1 MNNNEDMNNSEVNL
15 NNNEVNMNNN
25 EMSNNEVNVNNNENN
40 ISTEIGNGTKKTNK
54 VLITFVVILI
64 VALLGV
70 VGIFTYNQLKDQPK
84 NNNQNENTNTG
95 NNENET
101 KNNDACAK
109 VTKGTNGYQ
118 YEVSGISKTCNI
130 VKLNDKFTL
139 NYKFDANTDM
149 SYDLYVNDVFVK
161 KDANLNEVTYYYV
174 TDNSLVT
181 EKAATTCGMS
191 DYILFSASGE
201 TKTLTMR
208 DGMCPKEDTITK
220 ESTIAIENNILSF
233 EATSNCGCGG
243 ATDENNNI
251 YNPTWYINNDSKISV
266 LSKSSNS
273 NKTPMTLDQLVEQ
286 YGISKDFPLEVKYSY
301 DLKDTTNLV
310 PKTQTLK
317 TLQQLYDEKSAN
329 YNFYAQ

>member
-1 MNNNEDMNNSEVNL
+1 
-15 NNNEVNMNNN
+15 MNNN
-25 EMSNNEVNVNNNENN
+25 EMNNNEMNNNEMNNNEMN

-54 VLITFVVILI
+54 VLIAFVVILV

-95 NNENET
+95 NNENKT
-101 KNNDACAK
+101 KNNDECAK

-118 YEVSGISKTCNI
+118 YEVSGISKTCNT

-161 KDANLNEVTYYYV
+161 KDANLNAVTYYYV
-174 TDNSLVT
+174 TDNSLIT

-191 DYILFSASGE
+191 EYVLFNTSGE
-201 TKTLTMR
+201 IKPLTIR
-208 DGMCPKEDTITK
+208 DGMCPKEN
-220 ESTIAIENNILSF
+220 TIAIENNILSF

-251 YNPTWYINNDSKISV
+251 YNPAWYINNDSKISV
-266 LSKSSNS
+266 LSKNSNS

-286 YGISKDFPLEVKYSY
+286 YGISKDFPLEVKYSF

-310 PKTQTLK
+310 PNTQTLK